1 MILYS
6 RPDDPAAHGIRLVL
20 AEKAVGV
27 KVVEVQPEA
36 PPEDLLHLNPY
47 GTVPTLVAREVTLYD
62 PRIIAEYIDERY
74 PHPPLLPAD
83 PVQRARTRLFIS
95 EIGGSW
101 YELCDEVSNGA
112 GRGRAR
118 ARCELTEAIV
128 SSDELFAAGTYLL
141 NAHYGLADCVA
152 IPVLWRLRYL
162 GVHLPPEARAIRN
175 YMQRIFRRPNFVRS
189 LVACE
194 RAMVAG

>member
-20 AEKAVGV
+20 AEKSVGV
-27 KVVEVQPEA
+27 KVVEVQPDA

-47 GTVPTLVAREVTLYD
+47 GTVPTLVSREVTLYD

-74 PHPPLLPAD
+74 PHPPLLSAD
-83 PVQRARTRLFIS
+83 PVQRARTRLFVS
-95 EIGGSW
+95 EIGESW

-112 GRGRAR
+112 GRGRTR
-118 ARCELTEAIV
+118 ARRELTEAVV
-128 SSDELFAAGTYLL
+128 SSDELFAAGTWLL
-141 NAHYGLADCVA
+141 GGDYGLADCVA
-152 IPVLWRLRYL
+152 APVLWRLPYL
-162 GVHLPPEARAIRN
+162 GVQLPPEARAIKS
-175 YMQRIFRRPNFVRS
+175 YMQRVFRRPNFACS

-194 RAMVAG
+194 RAMAG

>member
-20 AEKAVGV
+20 AEKAVSV
-27 KVVEVQPEA
+27 KVVEVQPDS

-47 GTVPTLVAREVTLYD
+47 GTVPTLVSREVTLYD
-62 PRIIAEYIDERY
+62 PRIIAEYLDERY

-95 EIGGSW
+95 EIGESW

-112 GRGRAR
+112 GRGRTR
-118 ARCELTEAIV
+118 ARRELTEAVV
-128 SSDELFAAGTYLL
+128 SSNELFAAGTYLL
-141 NAHYGLADCVA
+141 NAEYGLADCVA
-152 IPVLWRLRYL
+152 APVLWRLPYL
-162 GVHLPPEARAIRN
+162 GVQLPREARAVKS
-175 YMQRIFRRPNFVRS
+175 YMQRIFRRPNFARS
-189 LVACE
+189 LVVAE
-194 RAMVAG
+194 RAMAEG